1 MQWAT
6 GAVGRESLR
15 GILDHPDL
23 ELVGVKAY
31 SDDKN
36 GVDAGTIVDRAPVGV
51 LATTDTDQVLD
62 GDVDCVLY
70 TPRTPSVDDVCRILS
85 SGANVVTTAF
95 AFHPARADP
104 VDAKRMLD
112 ACHAGGSSLHGT
124 GLNPGNL
131 GAVLPLAV
139 AGMCREISQ
148 VTVQERADWSMYDS
162 VDITFGQMMFGAE
175 PSDVTPDAPSL
186 RYTSELFQQQVW
198 LLADA
203 LGAEIDE
210 VTTDLEVIPATTD
223 RDIFGHPLKAGTV
236 AGQRWRWS
244 GRRAGQTVVEVET
257 LWTVG
262 ERQPKHWPTPQHGW
276 TISIEGTPSVQAHV
290 MTLAS
295 FVRDVPIADHVQSAS
310 VATAMQA
317 VNAVPAVCTA
327 APGFVTMAD
336 IPFVWNRTSARTS
349 PPV

>member
-1 MQWAT
+1 MPLRVVQWAT

-31 SDDKN
+31 SDDKH
-36 GVDAGTIVDRAPVGV
+36 GVDAGLLVDRDPIGVAASTDVHEV
-51 LATTDTDQVLD
+51 LA
-62 GDVDCVLY
+62 GPVDCVLY

-85 SGANVVTTAF
+85 SGANMVTTAF
-95 AFHPARADP
+95 AFHPASTDTADR
-104 VDAKRMLD
+104 DRLLA

-131 GAVLPLAV
+131 GAVLPLAM
-139 AGMCREISQ
+139 AGMCREIAS

-175 PSDVTPDAPSL
+175 PADVTADAPSL

-198 LLADA
+198 LLGEA
-203 LGAEIDE
+203 LGATLDE
-210 VTTDLEVIPATTD
+210 VTTDLEVMPASAD
-223 RDIFGHPLKAGTV
+223 RDIFGTTLKAGTV

-244 GRRAGQTVVEVET
+244 GRRAGQTVIQVET
-257 LWTVG
+257 LWVVG
-262 ERQPKHWPTPQHGW
+262 ERQPKHWPSPQHGW
-276 TISIEGTPSVQAHV
+276 TITIEGTPSVQAHV
-290 MTLAS
+290 VTLAS
-295 FVRDVPIADHVQSAS
+295 FVRDVPLKDHVQSAS

-317 VNAVPAVCTA
+317 VNAVPAVCAA

-336 IPFVWNRTSARTS
+336 IPFVWNRAAAG
-349 PPV
+349 